1 MTEQGANVYIMND
14 SGKTS
19 ISDIKCED
27 SSESEARAAGF
38 WGVNCVDWIP
48 KDLMALDKALH
59 FFCKKELDPEYV
71 WFIEDDVFVP
81 RVDLISEIDSKY
93 PDADLITK
101 SHVPR
106 SALPNWPGWDRTD
119 LAFLSGQR
127 EPYHSLCCAMRL
139 SRRMLTAVAEFVEK
153 RGRLVFLEFF
163 FNTLANQHGFKVE
176 TPEELST
183 IQFESQ
189 NHVAFDKNHLYHA
202 VKDNRIHHIFRYRLS
217 QGPQAAAQ

>member
-1 MTEQGANVYIMND
+1 MTDKGENVYVMND
-14 SGKTS
+14 YM
-19 ISDIKCED
+19 KCD
-27 SSESEARAAGF
+27 DTSESEARAAGF

-101 SHVPR
+101 SHIPR
-106 SALPNWPGWDRTD
+106 SALPNWPGWVRTD
-119 LAFLSGQR
+119 LALLSG

-139 SRRMLTAVAEFVEK
+139 SRRMLTAVTEFVEK
-153 RGRLVFLEFF
+153 KGRLIFLEFF
-163 FNTLANQHGFKVE
+163 FNSLANQHGFKVE

-202 VKDNRIHHIFRYRLS
+202 VKNNRIHHIFRYRLS
-217 QGPQAAAQ
+217 QDLQAEAR